1 MKAFSS
7 SLSVALAL
15 GVALLAAE
23 ALVPARAGLGDT
35 VDSVQADRMSMK
47 GQLRAS
53 RSEAG
58 YSVEE
63 ITAGSGTVVREY
75 VSASGVVF
83 AVSWYGPAMPNLR
96 QTFGSYF
103 SQFQSAVA
111 AQRARGIAHRGHSHL
126 EVRTSSLVV
135 HAGGHMRE
143 YFGVAYVPALM
154 PQNLTISDLH

>member
-1 MKAFSS
+1 MKALSS

-15 GVALLAAE
+15 GVALLAAQ
-23 ALVPARAGLGDT
+23 ALAPAKAGLGDT

-47 GQLRAS
+47 GQLRA
-53 RSEAG
+53 RSEPG

-63 ITAGSGTVVREY
+63 ITAGSGTLVREY
-75 VSASGVVF
+75 VSSAGVVF
-83 AVSWYGPAMPNLR
+83 AVSWYGPAMPNLQ

-111 AQRARGIAHRGHSHL
+111 TQRARGAQHRGHSHL

-154 PQNLTISDLH
+154 PPNLTISDLH